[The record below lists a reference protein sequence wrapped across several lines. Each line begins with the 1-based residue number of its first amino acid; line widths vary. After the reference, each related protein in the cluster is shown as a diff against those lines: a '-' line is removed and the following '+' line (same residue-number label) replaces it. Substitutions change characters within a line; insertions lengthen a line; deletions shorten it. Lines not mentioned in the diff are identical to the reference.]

1 MVSSTEA
8 ASSTFLPSQQGHRV
22 NWESI
27 YSARELSVLKNN
39 FIDASSFETQTVAWY
54 TFPQY
59 IKSPLVVLVRFIA

>member
-1 MVSSTEA
+1 MVSSTEGN
-8 ASSTFLPSQQGHRV
+8 SSTFLPPQQDHTV

-54 TFPQY
+54 TFPQ
-59 IKSPLVVLVRFIA
+59 